1 MPIIMIFLSKFVL
14 YLDRCHI
21 VTKTCVTE
29 NPENILR
36 FLLQTRVLKNPTIK
50 QCTMY
55 RVDGYLPQGAR

>member
-36 FLLQTRVLKNPTIK
+36 FLLKTRVLKNPSIIETN
-50 QCTMY
+50 